1 MTFPSFERIARLYQ
15 TRMSRLFQDPAMQAL
30 LLNPGMLES
39 QDLRNRIWE
48 LARGMASEVA
58 KTNAT
63 SWRAAAMK
71 TTRAREIYAALRR
84 EIGTTGL
91 ESEINR
97 IVSRNAQLI
106 SSLPREVAGRVTARA
121 AELFQSGARAAEVEK
136 FIREQG
142 AEVAKSRIRLI
153 ARTEISRAETQLTQ
167 FRSERI
173 GISHYQWQ
181 TAEDGRVR
189 ASHRKM
195 NGVLVPWGDP
205 PAPEQLIGEKSGL
218 GHYDPGCA
226 PNCRCV
232 ALPLA
237 DLAEVQWPARTYASG
252 EITRLSRHEF
262 QRRFAAR
269 VAA

>member
-30 LLNPGMLES
+30 LHNPGMLES

-48 LARGMASEVA
+48 LARGMATEVA

-63 SWRAAAMK
+63 SWRTAAMK

-84 EIGTTGL
+84 EIGSTGL
-91 ESEINR
+91 EAEINR
-97 IVSRNAQLI
+97 IASRNAQLI

-136 FIREQG
+136 FIRQQG

-189 ASHRKM
+189 EPHRKM

-205 PAPEQLIGEKSGL
+205 PSPEQLIGEKSTL
-218 GHYDPGCA
+218 GHYDAGCC
-226 PNCRCV
+226 PQCRCV

-237 DLAEVQWPARTYASG
+237 DLAEVRWPARVYRNGSLTRMSRAEFTRISG
-252 EITRLSRHEF
+252 VRI
-262 QRRFAAR
+262 AA
-269 VAA
+269 